1 MVSSAGST
9 PSVSRAEDAT
19 RLALRLSLSDP
30 EAMRN
35 LCGERDGNLRHLEQ
49 QLRIGVLARGEDLH
63 LSGDREAVRIAA
75 DVLRALFTEA
85 QRGEEID
92 LGLVD
97 AVLQLHRPV
106 PAVSVRHA
114 VADRL
119 AERAGAAPKAT
130 PAALLPATRAEADSG
145 LWRPG
150 KAWRADE
157 PPEPPLASLGSLP
170 VLEGRPSAP
179 RPSRPVTQMLTQSA
193 HRGRNLARQE
203 EDSLDGLRT
212 VQAWTPGQQRYL
224 EAIAQ
229 HDVVLAL
236 GPAGTGKTW
245 LAVAAALAALQ
256 RREVRRIVL
265 TRPAVEAGENLGFLP
280 GDLQEKVSP
289 YLRPLYDAL
298 KDLIDPDK
306 VTRLL
311 ERGQIE
317 AAPLAF
323 MRGRTL
329 SSAFVILDEAQN
341 TTPEQML
348 MLLTRLGEHT
358 KMVVCGDP
366 DQTDLRYGQQS
377 GLAHAQR
384 VLQGVEG
391 IGLVQLDR
399 SDVVRHPLVGRI
411 LQAYDVDRANRPAN
425 QTGNR
430 YGDRNAERRGG

>member
-1 MVSSAGST
+1 
-9 PSVSRAEDAT
+9 
-19 RLALRLSLSDP
+19 
-30 EAMRN
+30 
-35 LCGERDGNLRHLEQ
+35 
-49 QLRIGVLARGEDLH
+49 
-63 LSGDREAVRIAA
+63 
-75 DVLRALFTEA
+75 
-85 QRGEEID
+85 
-92 LGLVD
+92 
-97 AVLQLHRPV
+97 
-106 PAVSVRHA
+106 
-114 VADRL
+114 
-119 AERAGAAPKAT
+119 
-130 PAALLPATRAEADSG
+130 
-145 LWRPG
+145 
-150 KAWRADE
+150 
-157 PPEPPLASLGSLP
+157 
-170 VLEGRPSAP
+170 
-179 RPSRPVTQMLTQSA
+179 
-193 HRGRNLARQE
+193 
-203 EDSLDGLRT
+203 
-212 VQAWTPGQQRYL
+212 L

-411 LQAYDVDRANRPAN
+411 LQAYDVERANRPAN